1 MEVLK
6 MLLTQLGVDV
16 VSDQIQDIF
25 AEVFSDATAEI
36 LAASGVDLN
45 EINDALAREGINI
58 ENFSEN
64 DWLALAEVVAEE
76 MESV

>member
-58 ENFSEN
+58 E
-64 DWLALAEVVAEE
+64 VVAQIRARG
-76 MESV
+76 